1 MVKNSSLGY
10 SPSPEVAKNYT
21 PLTIGAYRL
30 DPPFLLAPMDGSTDK
45 PFRILCREM
54 GASLAVSEMINANPL
69 VRESSE
75 TQKKV
80 DFSGESGP
88 ISAQILGVEPNEMAE
103 LAQFNVSQGADII
116 DINMGCPA
124 KKVCKK
130 LAGSALMQDEVLVE
144 SILKRV
150 VKAVEVPVTLKI
162 RTGWDDKHKNALQIA
177 KIAEEAGIQ
186 ALTIH
191 GRTREQ
197 RFRGEAEYQT
207 IRQVKEAVT
216 IPVIANGDIDSIE
229 KAHKVFSWTKADA
242 LMIGREALGNPWIFT
257 SLRDSVHYLPNDEEL
272 YDIIFRHLQM
282 MHDFYGEEKALQVS
296 RKHLLW
302 YIKEKTYPPL
312 WRKQLLAAKSF
323 TEQRSWIEKIVF
335 YVEKAA

>member
-1 MVKNSSLGY
+1 MVEGSSIVW
-10 SPSPEVAKNYT
+10 SSFQETTKAFP
-21 PLTIGAYRL
+21 PLKIGRHQF

-69 VRESSE
+69 LRESSE

-80 DFSGESGP
+80 DFSGEEGP
-88 ISAQILGVEPNEMAE
+88 ISAQILGVDPDEMAE

-130 LAGSALMQDEVLVE
+130 LAGSALMQDEKLVE
-144 SILKRV
+144 SILKKV
-150 VKAVEVPVTLKI
+150 VKAVAVPVTLKI
-162 RTGWDDKHKNALQIA
+162 RTGWDDEHKNALKIA

-197 RFRGEAEYQT
+197 RFKGEAEYQT
-207 IRQVKEAVT
+207 IRQVKEALT

-229 KAHKVFSWTKADA
+229 KASQVFSYTKADG

-257 SLRDSVHYLPNDEEL
+257 SLRDRVHYLPSDEEL
-272 YDIIFRHLQM
+272 YDIIFWHLQM
-282 MHDFYGEEKALQVS
+282 MHDFYGEEKALRVS

-302 YIKEKTYPPL
+302 YLKERTYPPL

-323 TEQRSWIEKIVF
+323 TEQRFWIEKIVF